1 MERKQI
7 FSIKKLKIGVASVLI
22 GTGWVIAGGHSAAT
36 VHASENTL
44 LTEKRNTEASTLSS
58 ETENKKIELEKKEET
73 DDSKKDI
80 NPSELVDKITKSDE
94 KNKEELVVT
103 EKKEETKKVSSE
115 ESTVTESNK
124 KKEEVARKRSK
135 RALSDEETID
145 YSGVKISGKLTNSK
159 TEYAVGE
166 QILGSYNLDV
176 SSPSKIEEGG
186 YILVTASNNEPLDT
200 FEIGTSLRTE
210 KVSDNQ
216 YKLYTGELSGG
227 AYVNINVSYKLKK
240 FETGK
245 NSTTT
250 IKAELFDKN
259 NTLIKSTDFSNTN
272 TTGTPYVSVD
282 TRNGIR
288 KQTLLET
295 NQQETEIDVSKSKDL
310 QLSLKSTNKEAE
322 AITKIDHAVE
332 LPAGVTIAQTS
343 LDAGW
348 RLENGVAKY
357 TRVVPSSTTVFAS
370 GDNTQNELLHLNVS
384 NGGTPAEFLTGKNL
398 TFKDSATY
406 TDKSG
411 FTNTTSDDVTVTVR
425 AINPKKSID
434 GSDPGTVVGPVPTK
448 SNVQVAIA
456 NVTME
461 ENKSR
466 VVNIAMPYV
475 KTTTEDTRN
484 IKLLGA

>member
-1 MERKQI
+1 MYKSKRQVNRKSFDWYGLSQR
-7 FSIKKLKIGVASVLI
+7 FSIRKYHFGAASVLL
-22 GTGWVIAGGHSAAT
+22 GTALILGSPQATAKADDDVSATITQTIHDQGVDTGTNSATDGLKNVTLPTASTTEAAVLEKSPLSDEAIAKLAT
-36 VHASENTL
+36 ASETPAITSPSETAKEESKPATSDAVVKTNTEEQSKTDK
-44 LTEKRNTEASTLSS
+44 LTEK
-58 ETENKKIELEKKEET
+58 ETKAEEKA
-73 DDSKKDI
+73 
-80 NPSELVDKITKSDE
+80 
-94 KNKEELVVT
+94 

-124 KKEEVARKRSK
+124 KKEEVGRKRSK
-135 RALSDEETID
+135 RALSDGETID

-186 YILVTASNNEPLDT
+186 YILVTASSNEPLDT

-210 KVSDNQ
+210 KVNDNQ

-272 TTGTPYVSVD
+272 TTGTPYISVD

-288 KQTLLET
+288 RQTLLET
-295 NQQETEIDVSKSKDL
+295 NQEETEIDVSKSKDL
-310 QLSLKSTNKEAE
+310 QLSLKSTNKEAA

-332 LPAGVTIAQTS
+332 LPAGAYERIRNS
-343 LDAGW
+343 
-348 RLENGVAKY
+348 
-357 TRVVPSSTTVFAS
+357 
-370 GDNTQNELLHLNVS
+370 
-384 NGGTPAEFLTGKNL
+384 
-398 TFKDSATY
+398 
-406 TDKSG
+406 
-411 FTNTTSDDVTVTVR
+411 
-425 AINPKKSID
+425 
-434 GSDPGTVVGPVPTK
+434 
-448 SNVQVAIA
+448 
-456 NVTME
+456 
-461 ENKSR
+461 
-466 VVNIAMPYV
+466 V
-475 KTTTEDTRN
+475 KPR
-484 IKLLGA
+484 